1 MKTIWLGVA
10 LVAIFSLCGCLD
22 KHRTPYNELSL
33 FAGDEQKE
41 GRKTLNLWPLYLS
54 DGRARYVAW
63 PLIKSSPGCFAFLPF
78 YNYDHG
84 IHDVCL
90 LATAVPEEG
99 VYRFL
104 PLFYR
109 DPERCFLLPFFYVG
123 EESWGSPLLFNA
135 VDFGPFQF
143 TNLLNVIVIK
153 GKDSTLRTFFPF
165 AWWITSKSYS
175 ANGVLPLWFWAGND
189 RGTES
194 LLWTPLSYY
203 DRDKKSTRFH
213 IGPLGLPFYA
223 TVETPT
229 RSFSRRFLVSH
240 DRQWASSANKPNGPL
255 INNEW
260 GVGFGLL
267 WKWRERT
274 VDSISSYEKITGVE
288 WSFLSDLLA
297 HGESVRS
304 SRFYEFS
311 DKLELLPSKRV
322 TEVSRTRTNAFGWL
336 LWRSTY
342 KDIVTDGL
350 PSKKR
355 QWFTPLVSH
364 SRTVNSKGIVSQSE
378 TGLLLDALAWKTADG
393 SYDGSALLWG
403 LLFGDEFYA
412 ILENRHR
419 QTTLLPWG
427 LLWSRDE
434 GNFDVETDLLCGL
447 LYDRERS
454 IDGFLTETRLLR
466 GLLYKSEKYRHSF
479 GTSVLLGLLYDNV
492 HEADTGKE
500 TFGILGWLYRSS
512 RDADGTRERFAL
524 PGLSLVT
531 HETNDDW
538 AFSFL
543 GGFFGLEQTGEETDW
558 HFLWFL

>member
-1 MKTIWLGVA
+1 MKLI
-10 LVAIFSLCGCLD
+10 AIGAILAVLPLCGCLLD
-22 KHRTPYNELSL
+22 EYRTPYNEIAL
-33 FAGDEQKE
+33 FADNDRKE
-41 GRKTLNLWPLYLS
+41 ERETLNLWPLYLS

-78 YNYDHG
+78 YNYDHS

-99 VYRFL
+99 AYCLF

-109 DPERCFLLPFFYVG
+109 DPRRCFFLPFFYVG

-153 GKDSTLRTFFPF
+153 GKDCTIRTFFPF
-165 AWWITSKSYS
+165 AWWITEDDFF
-175 ANGVLPLWFWAGND
+175 ANGILPFWLWAGND

-194 LLWTPLSYY
+194 LFWTPLSYY

-213 IGPLGLPFYA
+213 VGPLGLPFYA

-240 DRQWASSANKPNGPL
+240 DRQWASPANKPNGPL

-267 WKWRERT
+267 WKWQEQAS
-274 VDSISSYEKITGVE
+274 DSTTLFELAYDKKSGVE

-342 KDIVTDGL
+342 EDIVTDGL

-378 TGLLLDALAWKTADG
+378 TGLLLDALSWKTAG
-393 SYDGSALLWG
+393 GAYDGSALLWG
-403 LLFGDEFYA
+403 FLFEDEFCA
-412 ILENRHR
+412 ILEDR

-434 GNFDVETDLLCGL
+434 DNFDVETDLLCGL

-479 GTSVLLGLLYDNV
+479 GTSVLLGLL
-492 HEADTGKE
+492 
-500 TFGILGWLYRSS
+500 
-512 RDADGTRERFAL
+512 
-524 PGLSLVT
+524 
-531 HETNDDW
+531 
-538 AFSFL
+538 
-543 GGFFGLEQTGEETDW
+543 
-558 HFLWFL
+558 

>member
-22 KHRTPYNELSL
+22 KHRTPYNEVSL

-240 DRQWASSANKPNGPL
+240 DRHWASSANKPNGPL

-304 SRFYEFS
+304 SRFCEFS

-336 LWRSTY
+336 LWRST
-342 KDIVTDGL
+342 
-350 PSKKR
+350 
-355 QWFTPLVSH
+355 
-364 SRTVNSKGIVSQSE
+364 SQSE

-412 ILENRHR
+412 ILEDRHR

-434 GNFDVETDLLCGL
+434 DNFDVETDLLCGL

-454 IDGFLTETRLLR
+454 IDGSLTETRLLR

>member
-22 KHRTPYNELSL
+22 KHRTPYNEVSL

-240 DRQWASSANKPNGPL
+240 DRHWASSANKPNGPL

-304 SRFYEFS
+304 SRFCEFS

-336 LWRSTY
+336 LWRSTAS
-342 KDIVTDGL
+342 GL
-350 PSKKR
+350 RRSSVIPELSIPKASSPKARQDSSLTPSLGKR
-355 QWFTPLVSH
+355 
-364 SRTVNSKGIVSQSE
+364 RTVPMTVRPYSGDSSL
-378 TGLLLDALAWKTADG
+378 GMSSMLSWKTVTVKRP
-393 SYDGSALLWG
+393 SYLGA
-403 LLFGDEFYA
+403 
-412 ILENRHR
+412 
-419 QTTLLPWG
+419 
-427 LLWSRDE
+427 
-434 GNFDVETDLLCGL
+434 
-447 LYDRERS
+447 
-454 IDGFLTETRLLR
+454 
-466 GLLYKSEKYRHSF
+466 SF
-479 GTSVLLGLLYDNV
+479 GAAMRITSMSRPTSCADCFTTAK
-492 HEADTGKE
+492 EAST
-500 TFGILGWLYRSS
+500 
-512 RDADGTRERFAL
+512 A
-524 PGLSLVT
+524 P
-531 HETNDDW
+531 
-538 AFSFL
+538 
-543 GGFFGLEQTGEETDW
+543 
-558 HFLWFL
+558 

>member
-1 MKTIWLGVA
+1 M
-10 LVAIFSLCGCLD
+10 
-22 KHRTPYNELSL
+22 
-33 FAGDEQKE
+33 
-41 GRKTLNLWPLYLS
+41 
-54 DGRARYVAW
+54 
-63 PLIKSSPGCFAFLPF
+63 
-78 YNYDHG
+78 
-84 IHDVCL
+84 
-90 LATAVPEEG
+90 
-99 VYRFL
+99 
-104 PLFYR
+104 
-109 DPERCFLLPFFYVG
+109 
-123 EESWGSPLLFNA
+123 
-135 VDFGPFQF
+135 
-143 TNLLNVIVIK
+143 
-153 GKDSTLRTFFPF
+153 
-165 AWWITSKSYS
+165 
-175 ANGVLPLWFWAGND
+175 
-189 RGTES
+189 
-194 LLWTPLSYY
+194 
-203 DRDKKSTRFH
+203 
-213 IGPLGLPFYA
+213 
-223 TVETPT
+223 
-229 RSFSRRFLVSH
+229 
-240 DRQWASSANKPNGPL
+240 
-255 INNEW
+255 
-260 GVGFGLL
+260 
-267 WKWRERT
+267 
-274 VDSISSYEKITGVE
+274 
-288 WSFLSDLLA
+288 LA

-304 SRFYEFS
+304 SRFCEFS

-412 ILENRHR
+412 ILEDRHR

-434 GNFDVETDLLCGL
+434 DNFDVETDLLCGL